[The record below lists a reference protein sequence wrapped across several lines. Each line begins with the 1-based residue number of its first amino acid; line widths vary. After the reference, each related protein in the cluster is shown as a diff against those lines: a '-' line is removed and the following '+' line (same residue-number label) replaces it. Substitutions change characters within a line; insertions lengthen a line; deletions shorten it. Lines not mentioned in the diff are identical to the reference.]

1 MNPFGTIL
9 PAAETVTKT
18 VNTELLPLMRE
29 IVAKLVLYG
38 DQWSANDVMGE
49 IAAAEALV
57 NVENGEIAVY
67 GGYDTNDIR
76 RWNALFASFMAWKA
90 TNITTTLA
98 GGTTEIKTAET
109 MVIRFYAPVE

>member
-1 MNPFGTIL
+1 MNPFGGPQTREEKI
-9 PAAETVTKT
+9 TSKT
-18 VNTELLPLMRE
+18 VQLLSGLSDAVHTLDGMGKE
-29 IVAKLVLYG
+29 F
-38 DQWSANDVMGE
+38 SANDVMAE
-49 IAAAEALV
+49 IAALEAAAGAG
-57 NVENGEIAVY
+57 NVAVY